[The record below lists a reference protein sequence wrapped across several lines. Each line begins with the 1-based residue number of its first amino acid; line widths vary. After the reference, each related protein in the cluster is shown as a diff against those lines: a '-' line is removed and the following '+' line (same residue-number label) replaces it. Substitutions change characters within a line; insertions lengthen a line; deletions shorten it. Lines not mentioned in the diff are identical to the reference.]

1 MFWLLKNAESSNT
14 GPTSIPEIIFCSRI
28 LVPMECRL
36 KHSILARGEF
46 SAIRLCFEAVMAAD
60 PGDTSRDSV
69 AAGRGL
75 FDFSFGA
82 GGGADRSQSGPSFT
96 DLGNVRPTHMV
107 GVH

>member
-1 MFWLLKNAESSNT
+1 
-14 GPTSIPEIIFCSRI
+14 
-28 LVPMECRL
+28 
-36 KHSILARGEF
+36 
-46 SAIRLCFEAVMAAD
+46 MAAD

-82 GGGADRSQSGPSFT
+82 GGEADRSQSGPSFT